1 MKENMEK
8 EVSPIESK
16 REEIKR
22 YVEDI
27 ESSTD
32 PEVQEDFY
40 QKMKKAEEELKV
52 LENKELSEKQEQ
64 EQEQEIKDKIWVKRG
79 EIKQYEDQIREY
91 ESGDKFKSSPKVID
105 ELHEKINKA
114 EDELRALEKD
124 WSRILQK
131 PEDEGGDEETTPTK
145 PEDTESIEKEPSLAE
160 RIKEMKTIEH
170 LITLLNSIEGIQG
183 EKVYFTG
190 EDLAQL
196 VQKVA
201 DGVLHLNYITR
212 SEGLRDKVKEL
223 LEEREKPEDGE
234 NDEEKPTKP
243 EDGNGDEE
251 KTPTPPPL
259 PVAPPP
265 LPPMP
270 PSPEETEKLRENLNA
285 LYGELE
291 DARAKFIREHQEYLK
306 NRKKESL
313 ISRLKAKLGMQKAE
327 EEEELPE
334 SLNEARA
341 EYDRSKLDYAAELA
355 HVLKQE
361 GRTQSEVN
369 VQVYDEV
376 ILNEYGLRKQ
386 AEAESW
392 TPKEKGALR
401 RGLDWYM
408 RQNRFTR
415 VAISTGLLTGAVAT
429 TGGFGAVA
437 GGLFFASN
445 YVRGMAAVTLGHLSG
460 LGFDKVFKDK
470 TKEKLTD
477 TIQSERDYVAGITE
491 NNIDIRPSDI
501 DSLHQFEEQLKNA
514 YDKAESDKRKR
525 LMAKS
530 AVMLA
535 ATLGSSAGLK
545 SLEGFLASGEIASG
559 IGAETPQDTP
569 EVSGS
574 DAENIDINPE
584 IDEALNVVPETPET
598 PVVPVDQTIDTL
610 DESGGMYADVPV
622 AEEPVAMPEVIA
634 DPFALSSTDVVI
646 TPSANNLWSAI
657 QSKLQTEGVLSQLS
671 TSGQQTELVDN
682 VYNVFEKMTPEQLKS
697 IGITSGDVQRVMT
710 GSTIDL
716 SEVFGKPELLK
727 SMFEGS
733 SELSQQAITNIEA
746 QGKVISTF
754 ASANPDTMLTPDLI
768 KKLVTEA
775 GL

>member
-8 EVSPIESK
+8 ELNPIETK
-16 REEIKR
+16 RNEIKG

-27 ESSTD
+27 ASSTD

-40 QKMKKAEEELKV
+40 QKMKKAEEELKA
-52 LENKELSEKQEQ
+52 LENKEIYEKID
-64 EQEQEIKDKIWVKRG
+64 QEIKEKIQAKRN
-79 EIKQYEDQIREY
+79 EIKEYENQIKEY
-91 ESGDKFKSSPKVID
+91 ESGNKFKLSPGAID
-105 ELHEKINKA
+105 ILHKKINKA
-114 EDELRALEKD
+114 EDELRALEKGEGQD
-124 WSRILQK
+124 GAK
-131 PEDEGGDEETTPTK
+131 KHEDEENEEEKPTK
-145 PEDTESIEKEPSLAE
+145 PEDAESIEKEPTLAE
-160 RIKEMKTIEH
+160 RIQEMKTIEH

-201 DGVLHLNYITR
+201 DGTLHLNYITR
-212 SEGLRDKVKEL
+212 SEGLRAKVKQL
-223 LEEREKPEDGE
+223 LEERENEEKLDDDDGE
-234 NDEEKPTKP
+234 
-243 EDGNGDEE
+243 EE
-251 KTPTPPPL
+251 KTPTPKPEDIEPIT
-259 PVAPPP
+259 PTPPP

-285 LYGELE
+285 LYEELE
-291 DARAKFIREHQEYLK
+291 DARAKFIKEHQEYLK

-341 EYDRSKLDYAAELA
+341 EYDKAKLDYSIELA
-355 HVLKQE
+355 QVLKQE
-361 GRTQSEVN
+361 GRTQPEIN

-408 RQNRFTR
+408 KQNRFTR
-415 VAISTGLLTGAVAT
+415 VAVSTGLLTGAVAA
-429 TGGFGAVA
+429 TGGFGAAA

-477 TIQSERDYVAGITE
+477 TIQSERDYVAGIT
-491 NNIDIRPSDI
+491 DIKSSDI
-501 DSLHQFEEQLKNA
+501 DSLHEFEEQLKNA
-514 YDKAESDKRKR
+514 YDKAESDKRR
-525 LMAKS
+525 RQLAKS

-535 ATLGSSAGLK
+535 ATLGTSAGLK
-545 SLEGFLASGEIASG
+545 SLEGFLVSGGMASGAVTEASSSIPESSG
-559 IGAETPQDTP
+559 I
-569 EVSGS
+569 
-574 DAENIDINPE
+574 DAENIVANPE
-584 IDEALNVVPETPET
+584 LDQVAPVSETPEI
-598 PVVPVDQTIDTL
+598 PEVPEVPVAPIYQTIDTP
-610 DESGGMYADVPV
+610 DESGGMYEADPV
-622 AEEPVAMPEVIA
+622 VEEPVAMPEVIV
-634 DPFALSSTDVVI
+634 DPFALSSTDVII

-697 IGITSGDVQRVMT
+697 IGIASGDVQRVMT

-733 SELSQQAITNIEA
+733 SELSQQAIIDIEA